1 MTVADKVARH
11 ISRLLKGFKRD
22 HYSQEAYLY
31 PYMNGRERGYILSV
45 ENDIPVFIFSE
56 SRGSDNVVVYEDSD
70 WSVWIGNL
78 TDAGW
83 DTRKYFGYGEEE
95 KAAKYIVSRFKK
107 HVREYDRKAKRRRA
121 EWEKKHKKGA

>member
-1 MTVADKVARH
+1 
-11 ISRLLKGFKRD
+11 
-22 HYSQEAYLY
+22 
-31 PYMNGRERGYILSV
+31 
-45 ENDIPVFIFSE
+45 
-56 SRGSDNVVVYEDSD
+56 VVVYEDSD
-70 WSVWIGNL
+70 WCVWIGNL

-83 DTRKYFGYGEEE
+83 DTRKYFGYQEEE